1 MSSVEATVIAD
12 WNGREQALVSLQ
24 VPVQD
29 RAMFFGDAVYEVI
42 RVYDGKPFLLEEHLQ
57 RLAMSLTR
65 IRIEASLRDV
75 HARIVKNFERN
86 AVVDGSIYVQV
97 SRGAAPRAHGF
108 PRNTAANVLIW
119 SQSLSD
125 PFAAWRS
132 DGIAAI
138 TTDDLR
144 WRWRDVKSVNLLPNC
159 LAKQLADEAGA
170 QEALLI
176 ESDGT
181 LTEGTA
187 SNAFIVKHG
196 RLVTP
201 PADQR
206 ILSGITRRYVLTLAG
221 KLGLRFEERPVTIA
235 ELRDADEVFIT
246 STYAEVLSVTRL
258 DGCLVGQGDVGPAA
272 ARLQSSFRHSIPQ
285 QGTTERAR
293 A

>member
-1 MSSVEATVIAD
+1 MSSVETIIIAD
-12 WNGREQALVSLQ
+12 WNGREQPLTSLH

-42 RVYDGKPFLLEEHLQ
+42 RVYDGKPFLLEEHLR
-57 RLAMSLTR
+57 RLAVSLAK
-65 IRIEASLRDV
+65 IRIEVSVSEVR
-75 HARIVKNFERN
+75 ARILKNLEHN

-97 SRGAAPRAHGF
+97 SRGTAPRTHAF
-108 PRNTAANVLIW
+108 PRNATANVLIW

-125 PFAAWRS
+125 PFAAWRGG
-132 DGIAAI
+132 GIAAI
-138 TTDDLR
+138 TTEDLR
-144 WRWRDVKSVNLLPNC
+144 WRWRDIKSVNLLPNC

-170 QEALLI
+170 QEALLV
-176 ESDGT
+176 ECDGT

-196 RLVTP
+196 FLATP

-221 KLGLRFEERPVTIA
+221 RLGLRFEERPVTLA
-235 ELRDADEVFIT
+235 DVHDADEVFIT
-246 STYAEVLSVTRL
+246 STYAEVLAVTRL
-258 DGCLVGQGDVGPAA
+258 DGRLVGQGDVGPTAT
-272 ARLQSSFRHSIPQ
+272 RLQDAFRRSIPLQ
-285 QGTTERAR
+285 RTAERAR